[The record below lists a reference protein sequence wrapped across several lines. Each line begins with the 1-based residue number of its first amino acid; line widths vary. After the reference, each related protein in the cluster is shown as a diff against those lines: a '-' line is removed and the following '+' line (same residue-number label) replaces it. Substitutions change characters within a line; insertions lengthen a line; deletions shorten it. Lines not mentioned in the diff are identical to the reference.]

1 MSNRISR
8 ENAESRFQVEMGN
21 EARHEDKIKRT
32 LPDHLIGDPHIAAM
46 GVSGL
51 DRPHEVFRPA

>member
-1 MSNRISR
+1 V
-8 ENAESRFQVEMGN
+8 QVEIGN
-21 EARHEDKIKRT
+21 ETWDEDEIERT